1 MKKVKVPIS
10 TADDLISKLTEL
22 KAKAI
27 GNDANLTFYLGS
39 SQVIVTDVKWN
50 GWGDEIHIDLT
61 KTD

>member
-10 TADDLISKLTEL
+10 TADDLIAKLTEL